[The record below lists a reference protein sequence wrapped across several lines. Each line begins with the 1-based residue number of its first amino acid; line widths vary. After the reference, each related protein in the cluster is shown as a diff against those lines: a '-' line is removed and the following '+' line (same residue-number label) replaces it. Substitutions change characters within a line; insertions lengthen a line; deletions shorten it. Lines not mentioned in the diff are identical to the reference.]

1 MNIFISNLNYRV
13 TEEELRELVSQYGE
27 VVSIK
32 IIIDRDTN
40 RSKGF
45 GFIQMIDKAAGEAVI
60 SALDG
65 FSFAEKTLR
74 VAEAPPKEGG
84 SSSVGSFGGGKLNSG
99 SRIRPDLKDL
109 KSRIRPDLKGSD
121 E

>member
-13 TEEELRELVSQYGE
+13 TEEELRELVSQHGT
-27 VVSIK
+27 VVSIQ
-32 IIIDRDTN
+32 IIMDRDTG

-45 GFIQMIDKAAGEAVI
+45 GFIQMIDKADGEAVI

-65 FSFAEKTLR
+65 FSFAEKFLR

-84 SSSVGSFGGGKLNSG
+84 SSSGGSFGGSSSGGSFGGGKLNSG
-99 SRIRPDLKDL
+99 SRIRPDLK
-109 KSRIRPDLKGSD
+109 GSD

>member
-1 MNIFISNLNYRV
+1 MTSPAKSTFLVFISNLNYRV
-13 TEEELRELVSQYGE
+13 TEEELHELVSQHGT
-27 VVSIK
+27 VVSIQ
-32 IIIDRDTN
+32 IIMDRDTG

-45 GFIQMIDKAAGEAVI
+45 GFIHMIDKADGEAVI

-74 VAEAPPKEGG
+74 VEEAPPKQGG

-99 SRIRPDLKDL
+99 SRIRPDT
-109 KSRIRPDLKGSD
+109 RKGFD
-121 E
+121 D